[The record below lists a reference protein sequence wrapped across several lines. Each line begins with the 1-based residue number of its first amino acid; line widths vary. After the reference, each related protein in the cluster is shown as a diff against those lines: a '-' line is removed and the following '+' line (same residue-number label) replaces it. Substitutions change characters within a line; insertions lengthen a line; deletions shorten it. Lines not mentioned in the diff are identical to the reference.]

1 MSNIEILKQSKPV
14 DTDFKPAEYRD
25 YRPDYKEQIFK
36 AGKGA
41 RHSVTSPFI
50 IIAISILIVESFIMF
65 FLKTFLTLA
74 PLTELLIDSLLLIIL
89 ILPLSYLLLYRSM
102 FHGTTRCTNVENKL
116 KDMESK
122 FKTVFENSGGAIF
135 IADVLTGK
143 IIDCNPQAEELIGLP
158 RNNIIGMHQSELHP
172 ENEKGKYIER
182 FTAHVQEGHLVDYE
196 GEVQHRDGSR
206 IPVWISAQCMKMGN
220 RDVIMGLFVN
230 ITELK
235 RNEKTIRESEER
247 FQKFASAVTDVIYRY
262 DPKSN
267 RYDFISPSFES
278 QTGYSLEEIRAN
290 PSKFT
295 KKITHP
301 DDVDRVFKEVDDHI
315 KKGPSGG
322 PIVTEYRVVRKDG
335 KIIWVNDIKAVE
347 FSPDRK
353 IYRINGVVS
362 DITERKRAEKL
373 LQQSEYRYRTLIE
386 TIHDGVGITDL
397 DENII
402 FANKG
407 TCNIFSYSQEELTG
421 MNLSQIIIK
430 EEMDK
435 IYKETQKRRN
445 KEHSQ
450 YEVTIKRKDGQL
462 RHIFLS
468 ASPFLDSNGNVIGT
482 VGVFTDITDQK
493 KTKEEK
499 QQLKEKLTRAQRM
512 ESLGVLAGGVAH
524 DLNNI
529 LGPLVAYPELIMMK
543 LSSDTP
549 IKKQIS
555 QIAKSAERAADIVQ
569 DLLTMARRG
578 RYEMTSVDLN
588 KIVESYLKSPDFF
601 DIKSKFPNVEIE
613 VDLETNLPR
622 THGSNP
628 HLSKMIMNLVVNAL
642 DAMPH
647 GGKLKIKTK
656 CKNVDKLINGFDN
669 INNGKYIILTVSDT
683 GIGIDKK
690 DLKRIFEP
698 FYTKKEMGRSGSGLG
713 LAIVYGV
720 VKDHNGYIDVQSR
733 ANKGSKFIIYIPA
746 VDVTADRKKNNV
758 IDIRGSEKILVV
770 DDVSEQRELAAC
782 ILSSLGYEVDTIAN
796 GKDAV
801 EYINKN
807 FADVVILDMIM
818 ENDFDGLDTYREII
832 KHKPGQKAIIT
843 SGFSETNRVKEAEK
857 LGVGAYL
864 KKPYTM
870 QKLGKAIREV
880 LVS

>member
-1 MSNIEILKQSKPV
+1 MSNTEILKQSKLI

-36 AGKGA
+36 AGKGVK
-41 RHSVTSPFI
+41 HSVTSPFI

-74 PLTELLIDSLLLIIL
+74 PFTELLIDSLLLIIL

-102 FHGTTRCTNVENKL
+102 FNGTTMCANLENKL
-116 KDMESK
+116 RDMESK

-143 IIDCNPQAEELIGLP
+143 IIDCNLQAEELIGRL
-158 RNNIIGMHQSELHP
+158 RRDIIGMHQSELHP

-182 FTAHVQEGHLVDYE
+182 FTTHVRESHLVDYE
-196 GEVQHRDGSR
+196 GEVKHRDGSR

-267 RYDFISPSFES
+267 RYDFISHSFES

-290 PSKFT
+290 PSEFT

-301 DDVDRVFKEVDDHI
+301 DDVDRVFKEVADHI
-315 KKGPSGG
+315 KKGSSAV

-335 KIIWVNDIKAVE
+335 KIIWVNDIKSVE
-347 FSPDRK
+347 FSPDGK

-362 DITERKRAEKL
+362 DTTERKQAEKL

-407 TCNIFSYSQEELTG
+407 TCNVFGYPQKELTG
-421 MNLSQIIIK
+421 MNLDQIIIK

-435 IYKETQKRRN
+435 IYKETQKRKN

-482 VGVFTDITDQK
+482 VGVFTDITELK
-493 KTKEEK
+493 KSEEEK
-499 QQLKEKLTRAQRM
+499 QQLKEKLVRAQRM

-543 LSSDTP
+543 LPSDTP

-555 QIAKSAERAADIVQ
+555 QIAKSAQRAADIVQ

-588 KIVESYLKSPDFF
+588 EIVESYLRSPDFF

-628 HLSKMIMNLVVNAL
+628 HLSKMIMNLIVNAL
-642 DAMPH
+642 DSMPH

-733 ANKGSKFIIYIPA
+733 ANKGSKFIVYIPA
-746 VDVTADRKKNNV
+746 VDVTADSKKNNV

-796 GKDAV
+796 GREAV

-807 FADVVILDMIM
+807 LADVVILDMIM

-843 SGFSETNRVKEAEK
+843 SGFSETIRVKEAEK

-880 LVS
+880 LIS